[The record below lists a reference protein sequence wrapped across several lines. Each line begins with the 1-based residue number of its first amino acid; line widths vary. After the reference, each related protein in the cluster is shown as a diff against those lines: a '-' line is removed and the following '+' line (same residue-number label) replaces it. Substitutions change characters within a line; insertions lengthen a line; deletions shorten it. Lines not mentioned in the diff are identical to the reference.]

1 MRSAI
6 AGNAAGPDFRY
17 CLPTMLTANR
27 HNLAGL
33 TFEYVESV
41 GRFML
46 QRSSVM
52 NLGCKSAIVAMGVVF
67 GGGTCFA
74 QALQTH
80 RIPAALALEAVG
92 EAVASCAKSGY
103 RETA

>member
-1 MRSAI
+1 MNPSEAHKNRPFGAVATASLEKGLITCPPREEARRS
-6 AGNAAGPDFRY
+6 R
-17 CLPTMLTANR
+17 
-27 HNLAGL
+27 
-33 TFEYVESV
+33 EW
-41 GRFML
+41 
-46 QRSSVM
+46 SSVM
-52 NLGCKSAIVAMGVVF
+52 NLGCKSVIVAMGVVF

-103 RETA
+103 R